1 MSNFK
6 ELRTS
11 PKISKILGLPPKTE
25 YNTEETGVSDHTW
38 SQIDLPLTLPEC
50 STGKK
55 GLLIGLNPRTAEKN
69 STKKIEDEVAD
80 YIKQKALN
88 PNVKHRNGIK
98 DAIEP
103 TRSNVIRDTLTL
115 LEYPKDTL
123 KKLITVDLFAKRT
136 YDVNELIK
144 KVDELTAKEIVG
156 EKNKQYLI
164 DEINDSD
171 IIVLGWGNLVETF
184 FNNDSITNY
193 LDEVYNLLK
202 HHIDKCYWYGA
213 TKNGFPIH
221 PAATRKKRLT
231 LIGEN
236 LKKAVTGK

>member
-25 YNTEETGVSDHTW
+25 YNTEETGVSDYTW
-38 SQIDLPLTLPEC
+38 SQIDLPLTLPER

-55 GLLIGLNPRTAEKN
+55 VLLIGMNPRTAEKN

-88 PNVKHRNGIK
+88 PNVKHRNGIN
-98 DAIEP
+98 AIEP

-115 LEYPKDTL
+115 LEYPKHTV
-123 KKLITVDLFAKRT
+123 KELITVDLFSKRT

-171 IIVLGWGNLVETF
+171 IIVLGWGNLAETF
-184 FNNDSITNY
+184 FNNDSIKNY
-193 LDEVYNLLK
+193 LDEVYHLLK

-221 PAATRKKRLT
+221 PAATRKKQLT
-231 LIGEN
+231 LIGKN